1 MTFFLIMHT
10 IDPLPHGGVVI
21 KSHGLT
27 HPRHS
32 NVGQEIS
39 ALGSISIQMWMSS
52 DYFSSLDYSTR
63 TRYLEKL
70 YIDGETLPDPYNI
83 TDDQWLD
90 DVSKWPT
97 VEFGDVYTYLIDS
110 VGNFTKEKLKAYK
123 SLEAYNYFY
132 NGYVRTVFYYQRE
145 CSKFVILS
153 AKVNPSQKAADKAHQ
168 AWVVLCQEDGS
179 VKSAHCMCM
188 AG

>member
-1 MTFFLIMHT
+1 
-10 IDPLPHGGVVI
+10 
-21 KSHGLT
+21 
-27 HPRHS
+27 
-32 NVGQEIS
+32 
-39 ALGSISIQMWMSS
+39 MSS
-52 DYFSSLDYSTR
+52 DYFSTLDYSTR
-63 TRYLEKL
+63 TRYPEKL
-70 YIDGETLPDPYNI
+70 NIDGETLPDPYGI

-145 CSKFVILS
+145 SSKFVILS
-153 AKVNPSQKAADKAHQ
+153 AKVNPSQKAADKARPTKLG
-168 AWVVLCQEDGS
+168 LCCAKKMDQ
-179 VKSAHCMCM
+179 
-188 AG
+188 

>member
-1 MTFFLIMHT
+1 
-10 IDPLPHGGVVI
+10 
-21 KSHGLT
+21 
-27 HPRHS
+27 
-32 NVGQEIS
+32 
-39 ALGSISIQMWMSS
+39 MSS
-52 DYFSSLDYSTR
+52 DYFSTLDYSTR

-70 YIDGETLPDPYNI
+70 NIDGETLPDPYGI

-97 VEFGDVYTYLIDS
+97 LEFGDVYTYLIDS

-132 NGYVRTVFYYQRE
+132 NGYVRTVFFYQRE
-145 CSKFVILS
+145 SSKFVILS
-153 AKVNPSQKAADKAHQ
+153 AKVNPSQKAANKAHQ